1 MMQSF
6 AAEQAARA
14 DMSVSHYDELR
25 GLVINIATAVNASAQ
40 SAAASANRLDGAMAK
55 VVSGNVDV
63 TAAAAEIKA
72 AVPHLYGSAHR
83 PSKRAKKLASSCAQA
98 HAVGRG
104 LGSPAANGYRD
115 GADTGDGCVGGS
127 AAAVT
132 TAPLPG
138 VADTVKSTYY
148 HAVVHDMTIPV
159 EMVTDTLDTEPL
171 FDQLDKMLR
180 LCHVTAGHQ
189 GLFGSLVVHGMYLSG
204 VKKTEDVR
212 NRGGAAATI
221 NAAKTV
227 RMKNIIKNKVH
238 LYLRQMCW
246 MHSVV
251 PHLLKS
257 PQEASF
263 DAMRSAEVGQ
273 HEREA
278 LALALSGIA
287 DEYVLPTNHPLR
299 NPIKATASILRNQ
312 LNKMSGRPGT
322 PSLIATL
329 LASSPFRELLVEA
342 EKNVK
347 ARYQ

>member
-14 DMSVSHYDELR
+14 DINVSHFDELR

-63 TAAAAEIKA
+63 TAAAAAIKA

-83 PSKRAKKLASSCAQA
+83 PSKRAKKLASSCGQA
-98 HAVGRG
+98 RAGGRG
-104 LGSPAANGYRD
+104 LGGPTANGD
-115 GADTGDGCVGGS
+115 SDDADTGDGRVGGS
-127 AAAVT
+127 ATAVA
-132 TAPLPG
+132 TAPVLG
-138 VADTVKSTYY
+138 AADKFKTTYY

-189 GLFGSLVVHGMYLSG
+189 GLFGSLVVHGMYLAG

-251 PHLLKS
+251 PHLLKP

-263 DAMRSAEVGQ
+263 DVMSSAEVGQ

-278 LALALSGIA
+278 LALALRGIA
-287 DEYVLPTNHPLR
+287 DEFVLPPNHPLR
-299 NPIKATASILRNQ
+299 NPIRATASILRNQ

-329 LASSPFRELLVEA
+329 LASSPFRELLAEA
-342 EKNVK
+342 ENNVK